1 MTAIRLYK
9 QWVPRMCGWQPTAI
23 RYLSFFFLSLFAR
36 LNSLTKTAPRASV
49 WAPYICRQRYHLLD
63 RQQVQLLQ
71 SALRSVSRA
80 SNQNRANPSEPRY
93 GRTTEL
99 VAMNR
104 RFRALFVV
112 SYGLYTRCGSPQNRV
127 DPATTGWFPP
137 ARYKIRLAAEVQ
149 HW

>member
-1 MTAIRLYK
+1 MTTIRLYK
-9 QWVPRMCGWQPTAI
+9 QWVPRMRGWQPTAI

-36 LNSLTKTAPRASV
+36 LNSLTKTAPRALV
-49 WAPYICRQRYHLLD
+49 WAPYICRYRYHLLD
-63 RQQVQLLQ
+63 RKQVQLLQ
-71 SALRSVSRA
+71 SALMGQVEGPSPKIST
-80 SNQNRANPSEPRY
+80 PSEPRY
-93 GRTTEL
+93 GRITEL

-112 SYGLYTRCGSPQNRV
+112 SYGLYTRCGSPQNQV